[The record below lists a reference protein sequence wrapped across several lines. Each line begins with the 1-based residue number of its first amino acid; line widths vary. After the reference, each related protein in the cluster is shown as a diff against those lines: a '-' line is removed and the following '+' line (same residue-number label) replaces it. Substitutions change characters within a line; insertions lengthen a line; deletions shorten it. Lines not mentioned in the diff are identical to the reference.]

1 MKAYRTSVKIKLG
14 LIVAAVAIAVGSL
27 VYTNDLAERIMERE
41 RGAIQLW
48 ATAIEYQGAAST
60 VGNPYAAELRE
71 LAALIAG
78 ADFAELDLTVRDS
91 LAAAVAWARSQP
103 TSEELNFVFNEVIEP
118 QQFSVPAIITDTATT
133 VVYVANNVRVDSSQG
148 DAAVQDE
155 LLRRA
160 AAFDG
165 VHEPIRMSLGGGVEQ
180 LVHYGESDLVRV
192 LRSFPYVQL
201 LVVGLFILVG
211 YLGFSYV
218 RRNEQSSLWVG
229 MAKEAAH
236 QLGTPLSSMLGWIEL
251 LRLQNEDDDA
261 TLMAA
266 DELDK
271 DVERLR
277 RVADRFQKIGSVPEV
292 RPHAVAPV
300 VENVAAYVRRR
311 VPQQGRRVTVAT
323 DVPADLAADLNPDL
337 FEWVIENLLKN
348 ALDAMEANGAP
359 SDGAITVTGSRSG
372 DAAVLDVRDTG
383 KGMDRATA
391 RHVFRPGFSTKKR
404 GWGLGLSLAK
414 RIVEDYHGGTLTL
427 LDTRPGQGTCFR
439 IRLAA
444 ASLPGQGDG
453 APTGLALRQ
462 PPTAASGIPPQ
473 ATP

>member
-14 LIVAAVAIAVGSL
+14 LIVAAIAIAVGSL

-48 ATAIEYQGAAST
+48 ASAIEYQGTTQTAQ
-60 VGNPYAAELRE
+60 NPYTPELQA
-71 LAALIAG
+71 LATLLRTPG
-78 ADFAELDLTVRDS
+78 ATASLGLDQATRDS
-91 LAAAVAWARSQP
+91 LAAAIGWARSQP

-118 QQFSVPAIITDTATT
+118 QRFSVPAIITDTLRTQ
-133 VVYVANNVRVDSSQG
+133 VLIANNVRVDSSRG
-148 DAAVQDE
+148 DAAVQSE
-155 LLRRA
+155 LLRLA
-160 AAFDG
+160 ASFDAI
-165 VHEPIRMSLGGGVEQ
+165 HPPIRMSLGGGVEQ

-192 LRSFPYVQL
+192 LRWFPFVQL

-236 QLGTPLSSMLGWIEL
+236 QLGTPLSSMIGWIEL
-251 LRLQNEDDDA
+251 LRLQGEDDPDSTA
-261 TLMAA
+261 LMAA
-266 DELDK
+266 DELEK

-292 RPHAVAPV
+292 RPQPVAPV
-300 VENVAAYVRRR
+300 IENVAVYVRRR
-311 VPQQGRRVTVAT
+311 VPQQGRRVTVET
-323 DVPADLAADLNPDL
+323 NVPAHLAAQLNPDL

-348 ALDAMEANGAP
+348 ALDAIDG
-359 SDGAITVTGSRSG
+359 DGAISVQAQDDGE
-372 DAAVLDVRDTG
+372 AVLIDVRDTG
-383 KGMDRATA
+383 RGMDRATA

-427 LDTRPGQGTCFR
+427 LESRPGVGTAFR
-439 IRLAA
+439 IRLALACVPEVGVPPGA
-444 ASLPGQGDG
+444 ALE
-453 APTGLALRQ
+453 T
-462 PPTAASGIPPQ
+462 TASQSPRVASVPSRS
-473 ATP
+473 

>member
-27 VYTNDLAERIMERE
+27 VYTNNLAERIMERE

-48 ATAIEYQGAAST
+48 ASAIEYQGTAST
-60 VGNPYAAELRE
+60 SGNPYAAELRD
-71 LAALIAG
+71 LAEMVREGRLG
-78 ADFAELDLTVRDS
+78 LDDTAERDS

-118 QQFSVPAIITDTATT
+118 QRFSVPAIITDTATT
-133 VVYVANNVRVDSSQG
+133 VVYVANNVRVDSARG
-148 DAAVQDE
+148 DAAVQAE

-160 AAFDG
+160 AAFDA

-201 LVVGLFILVG
+201 VVVGLFILVG

-236 QLGTPLSSMLGWIEL
+236 QLGTPLSSMMGWIEL
-251 LRLQNEDDDA
+251 LRLQNDEDEA

-271 DVERLR
+271 DVERLK

-292 RPHAVAPV
+292 RPQVVAPV

-311 VPQQGRRVTVAT
+311 VPQQGRSVTVETA
-323 DVPADLAADLNPDL
+323 VPADLVAELNPDL

-348 ALDAMEANGAP
+348 ALDAMPG
-359 SDGAITVTGSRSG
+359 DGTISVTGSRVG
-372 DAAVLDVRDTG
+372 DAVVLDVRDTG

-427 LDTRPGQGTCFR
+427 LDTKPGVGTCFR
-439 IRLAA
+439 IRLHAA
-444 ASLPGQGDG
+444 VMVLEGDG
-453 APTGLALRQ
+453 ATGALPDRQ
-462 PPTAASGIPPQ
+462 TPTATSGNPPH
-473 ATP
+473 AAP